1 MAIRDSKNM
10 GVWGKM
16 TLYQI
21 ERTQNAVNDYTWQR
35 AVRQHEKNRFQAI
48 LEKAVRDIRIED
60 KVESNTLT
68 VAI

>member
-1 MAIRDSKNM
+1 
-10 GVWGKM
+10 M